1 MAKVRINK
9 KQQGEAVKALMVFM
23 NDLWLDRNKHNDNI
37 FYDIICDT
45 FWTAS
50 RIASRYNLKEYES
63 LVALKR
69 YIDTEYE
76 LENGKIED

>member
-1 MAKVRINK
+1 MNKVRINK

-23 NDLWLDRNKHNDNI
+23 SDLWLSRNEHISHIIYNA
-37 FYDIICDT
+37 ICDT

-50 RIASRYNLKEYES
+50 SMAARYNLKEYNS
-63 LVALKR
+63 LIALKN

-76 LENGKIED
+76 LENGKVE